1 MKRLIILMMT
11 IIATHGVGACNK
23 SKGGGA
29 RQEGHKL
36 IVIITPPHDNPFF
49 KAEAETA
56 AAKAKVLGY
65 DTLVLSHED
74 DANRQ
79 DQLVDTAIG
88 NRARA
93 IILDNA
99 GADATVATVRR
110 AREAGV
116 PSFLMDREI
125 NGTGI
130 AVAQIISN
138 NYQGATL
145 GAQEFVRLMGE
156 RGNYVEF
163 LGKESDTNA
172 VIRTKGFN
180 DVLSK
185 YPEMKCI
192 ARVSANWSQ
201 TEAFQKMETI
211 LQANRSIDGVI
222 AGNDTMALGVAA
234 ALKGAGLKKT
244 IVVGF
249 DGSPDVIAAVKAGEI
264 RATVLQPASRIAS
277 MAVEQADT
285 YIRRGSTGLPEKQ
298 LIDCLL
304 VTPENADKFGLFELK

>member
-1 MKRLIILMMT
+1 M
-11 IIATHGVGACNK
+11 IAAAHGVSGCK
-23 SKGGGA
+23 KYEGGGA
-29 RQEGHKL
+29 RHEPHKL

-56 AAKAKVLGY
+56 AAKAKALGY
-65 DTLVLSHED
+65 ETLVLSHDD

-79 DQLVDTAIG
+79 DQLIDTAIANG
-88 NRARA
+88 AQA

-99 GADATVATVRR
+99 GADATVAAVRR
-110 AREAGV
+110 ARAARV
-116 PSFLMDREI
+116 ACLLMDREI

-145 GAQEFVRLMGE
+145 GAQEFVSLMGE

-172 VIRTKGFN
+172 VIRTKGYN
-180 DVLSK
+180 DVLGK
-185 YPEMKCI
+185 YPEMKCV

-211 LQANRSIDGVI
+211 LQANRFIDGVI

-234 ALKGAGLKKT
+234 ALKGAGLRKT

-249 DGSPDVIAAVKAGEI
+249 DGSPDVIAAIKAGEI

-277 MAVEQADT
+277 MAVEQADA
-285 YIRRGSTGLPEKQ
+285 YIRQGSTGYPEKQ

-304 VTPENADKFGLFELK
+304 VTRENADKFGLFELK